1 MYIILKVECFDIL
14 IENEKKKKKDYSPKD
29 GFFTILGSNKT
40 FLHP

>member
-14 IENEKKKKKDYSPKD
+14 IENEKKNDYSPKD